1 MTHSLAKRDTGTLPV
16 SGLASSAFIQCH
28 VNPLG
33 LSIAA
38 SCARYSGSFRREHVV
53 RVRLVGSPDISSAV
67 QGLGAFVLFD
77 ARCSPIGMRPAANH
91 SLGLKRTVTEKF
103 GSDKAD
109 LGTVIGFRTQLSVSC
124 HAAEYLQF
132 ACLLFVYY
140 VFFP

>member
-1 MTHSLAKRDTGTLPV
+1 MTHSLAKSDTGTLPV

-38 SCARYSGSFRREHVV
+38 SCARYSGSFRREHVLRV
-53 RVRLVGSPDISSAV
+53 RVVGSPDISSAV
-67 QGLGAFVLFD
+67 QGLGTFVLFD
-77 ARCSPIGMRPAANH
+77 ARSPIGMRPAANH
-91 SLGLKRTVTEKF
+91 WLGLKRTVTEKF
-103 GSDKAD
+103 GSVKAD
-109 LGTVIGFRTQLSVSC
+109 FWTVTGFRTQLSVSC